1 MTIATRAIVSRLR
14 SSYMCSTSDMVP
26 SGFFGRLPA
35 RRNGIR
41 ATVRDL
47 LGGAAARAPLGLGDL
62 RLGRGL
68 GLGERLGL
76 RRGLRVG
83 LLVGRLVGLGRVVVL
98 HALHLALEHA
108 GGLTDGPGHV

>member
-1 MTIATRAIVSRLR
+1 MTIATRATVSRLR

-35 RRNGIR
+35 RRSGNR

-68 GLGERLGL
+68 RLGEGPRLRGGGL
-76 RRGLRVG
+76 R
-83 LLVGRLVGLGRVVVL
+83 VGRLVGLGRVVVL
-98 HALHLALEHA
+98 HALHLA
-108 GGLTDGPGHV
+108 P